1 MKAVRYAVGS
11 LMVLSLLMLV
21 GCGQKGP
28 LTLPKEPKAP
38 TQSAPT
44 PAEPITPA
52 TTETQ
57 G

>member
-1 MKAVRYAVGS
+1 MKAVRRVVSS
-11 LMVLSLLMLV
+11 LLVLSLLTLA

-28 LTLPKEPKAP
+28 LTLPKEPKP
-38 TQSAPT
+38 TQQSSPVE
-44 PAEPITPA
+44 AEAITPA

>member
-1 MKAVRYAVGS
+1 MKAVRHAMGS
-11 LMVLSLLMLV
+11 LLVISLLMLV

-28 LTLPKEPKAP
+28 LTLPKQPVA
-38 TQSAPT
+38 TQQSAPV

>member
-1 MKAVRYAVGS
+1 MKAVRRAVGS
-11 LMVLSLLMLV
+11 LLVLSLLLLV

-28 LTLPKEPKAP
+28 LTLPKEPKA
-38 TQSAPT
+38 TQQTAPVQ
-44 PAEPITPA
+44 AEPITPA

>member
-1 MKAVRYAVGS
+1 MKAVRRAVGS
-11 LMVLSLLMLV
+11 LMVLSLIMLV

-28 LTLPKEPKAP
+28 LTLPKEPKA
-38 TQSAPT
+38 TQQSAPVQ
-44 PAEPITPA
+44 AEPITPA